1 MVQLLLCTRRTLLR
15 EAFCGGLLGLP
26 SSCLLLGFCWP
37 KTFFSEFSGVDLS
50 VFLFP
55 PVACTLGPISMDVR
69 EREGHDRWPRVGWN
83 IALTA
88 PVAVFVMFT
97 FLFYS
102 LNCAVWPLCLC
113 WISVRSHLWN
123 QGFGMEEGN
132 LALSVLP
139 HPLGSSLVFSAH
151 TGLSICSGFL
161 GLPALCTWIHLSTS
175 TTQYLFL
182 SLLPFLTVSPYVSQA
197 SLELTM

>member
-1 MVQLLLCTRRTLLR
+1 MQSWEWHCRHFAVPYNPIMGETLHCLCPVLMVQLLLCTRRTLLR

-123 QGFGMEEGN
+123 QGFRMEEIW
-132 LALSVLP
+132 P
-139 HPLGSSLVFSAH
+139 WVFFP
-151 TGLSICSGFL
+151 I
-161 GLPALCTWIHLSTS
+161 P
-175 TTQYLFL
+175 
-182 SLLPFLTVSPYVSQA
+182 
-197 SLELTM
+197 